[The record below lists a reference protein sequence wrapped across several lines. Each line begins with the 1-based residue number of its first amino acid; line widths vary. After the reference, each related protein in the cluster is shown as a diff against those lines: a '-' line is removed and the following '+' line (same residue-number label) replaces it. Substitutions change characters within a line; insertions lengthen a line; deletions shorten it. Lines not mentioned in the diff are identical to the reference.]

1 MVSTDP
7 QPGIRISRNN
17 EERMIWSLLGTVAKG
32 AIDVVK
38 TRTETKKLLAKA
50 EQTHAMKMAEGKIDF
65 EIAAQK
71 NMKDS
76 WRDEW
81 FTILLSI
88 PLVIVFISIFFNKPE
103 WVAKLKEGFDTLNS
117 LPDWYIYALMAA
129 IASSFGIKITDLAI
143 KKFKK

>member
-1 MVSTDP
+1 VYVRLTSKK
-7 QPGIRISRNN
+7 
-17 EERMIWSLLGTVAKG
+17 MIWTLLGTVAKG
-32 AIDVVK
+32 AVDVVK

-81 FTILLSI
+81 FTVLLSI

>member
-1 MVSTDP
+1 MYFRLTSK
-7 QPGIRISRNN
+7 
-17 EERMIWSLLGTVAKG
+17 EMIWTLLGTVAKG

-38 TRTETKKLLAKA
+38 TKTETKKLLAKA

-65 EIAAQK
+65 EVAAQK

-81 FTILLSI
+81 FTVLLSI
-88 PLVIVFISIFFNKPE
+88 PLVIVFISIFANKPE
-103 WVAKLKEGFDTLNS
+103 WVEKLKEGFDTLNS

>member
-103 WVAKLKEGFDTLNS
+103 WVDKLKEGFDTLNS

>member
-1 MVSTDP
+1 MYFRLTSK
-7 QPGIRISRNN
+7 
-17 EERMIWSLLGTVAKG
+17 EMIWSLLGTVAKG

-38 TRTETKKLLAKA
+38 TKTETKKLLAKA

-88 PLVIVFISIFFNKPE
+88 PLVIVFISIFANKPE
-103 WVAKLKEGFDTLNS
+103 WVEKLKEGFDTLNS

>member
-1 MVSTDP
+1 
-7 QPGIRISRNN
+7 
-17 EERMIWSLLGTVAKG
+17 MIWSLLGTVAKG

-103 WVAKLKEGFDTLNS
+103 WVDKLKEGFDTLNS

>member
-7 QPGIRISRNN
+7 QSGIRISRNN
-17 EERMIWSLLGTVAKG
+17 EKRMIWNLLGTVAKG
-32 AIDVVK
+32 AIDVIK

-103 WVAKLKEGFDTLNS
+103 WVDKLKEGFDTLNS